1 MSCTNLI
8 NLESVLEG
16 SEQEAIDAFCA
27 EHNGIDSLAVLAD
40 FLRDRFALEL
50 TLDPGIINGFVT
62 DGSNLPGAAQALCR
76 PKNEKECSLVLRSCF
91 QAGIPVT
98 VSGGK
103 SNLTGSATPEGGVLL
118 STINLTTPLPEI
130 DVEKKTVRTG
140 PGIILEELRKTV
152 LRETGNKLCFPV
164 DPTSRAEASVGG
176 GIACNCSGFTPG
188 ETGAMRP
195 WIQSIR
201 VLLPNGR
208 LIDASRGQYRSGNGI
223 FLLDGVSWPVPQYKR
238 PSIKNASGPFS
249 SPDGQMDLIDLIV
262 GAEGI
267 YGLVSEC
274 TLMLDNQ
281 PECCLDLF
289 FSLPGEADAVQ
300 LLETVQAHFHG
311 DLSGLKAFE
320 YFGVNCRRYMKHE
333 SRFFHGNDQV
343 GIYICQPVANG
354 DQLEAA
360 EQWLELIVEAGI
372 DIDEEALIMLDSPKL
387 QEIFM
392 EARHSMPAHAIEIAQ
407 QRGAFTIM
415 SDTVVPL
422 ESFREFLD
430 FSHQRLR
437 DEKLDYL
444 NFGHLGDCHLHFMLI
459 PERQQIESAVAVYDD
474 LIQKSADLDG
484 VYSGEHGTGK
494 RKRQDFLRCYGSQAA
509 EQILLSRQ
517 AVDPQLLFNRGNVIA
532 S

>member
-1 MSCTNLI
+1 
-8 NLESVLEG
+8 
-16 SEQEAIDAFCA
+16 
-27 EHNGIDSLAVLAD
+27 
-40 FLRDRFALEL
+40 
-50 TLDPGIINGFVT
+50 
-62 DGSNLPGAAQALCR
+62 
-76 PKNEKECSLVLRSCF
+76 
-91 QAGIPVT
+91 
-98 VSGGK
+98 
-103 SNLTGSATPEGGVLL
+103 
-118 STINLTTPLPEI
+118 
-130 DVEKKTVRTG
+130 
-140 PGIILEELRKTV
+140 
-152 LRETGNKLCFPV
+152 
-164 DPTSRAEASVGG
+164 
-176 GIACNCSGFTPG
+176 
-188 ETGAMRP
+188 
-195 WIQSIR
+195 
-201 VLLPNGR
+201 
-208 LIDASRGQYRSGNGI
+208 
-223 FLLDGVSWPVPQYKR
+223 
-238 PSIKNASGPFS
+238 
-249 SPDGQMDLIDLIV
+249 
-262 GAEGI
+262 
-267 YGLVSEC
+267 
-274 TLMLDNQ
+274 
-281 PECCLDLF
+281 
-289 FSLPGEADAVQ
+289 
-300 LLETVQAHFHG
+300 
-311 DLSGLKAFE
+311 
-320 YFGVNCRRYMKHE
+320 MKHE